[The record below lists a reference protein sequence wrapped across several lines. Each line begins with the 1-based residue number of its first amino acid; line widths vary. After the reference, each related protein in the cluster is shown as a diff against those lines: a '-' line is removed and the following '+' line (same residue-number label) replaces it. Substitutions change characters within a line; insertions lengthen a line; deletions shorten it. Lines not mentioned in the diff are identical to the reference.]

1 MSSNQSMTK
10 EQYLQAQDEL
20 LDEAMEGDLC
30 QINVYPAQ
38 NRELWLMDKS
48 YKTIGLIHRWLFFSA
63 YLKPE
68 QLPEERVFSVYTFA
82 TLLMKA
88 VRHKGAEHPRRD
100 FAEFAEEA
108 LHKMAERNIVD
119 LLILE
124 NGFLAACIK
133 SSKPRTAQIKEGKKR
148 YQAAKT
154 MREAAH
160 KDKVNLL
167 NRCFKIPTQE

>member
-1 MSSNQSMTK
+1 MSSKNTMTK
-10 EQYLQAQDEL
+10 EQYLEAQDQL
-20 LDEAMEGDLC
+20 LDEALTGDLRK
-30 QINVYPAQ
+30 INVYPAQ
-38 NRELWLMDKS
+38 NRELWLLDKS

-63 YLKPE
+63 YLKPQ

-108 LHKMAERNIVD
+108 LHSMAKRNIID

-133 SSKPRTAQIKEGKKR
+133 SSKPRTAEIEAGKKR
-148 YQAAKT
+148 YEEAKV
-154 MREAAH
+154 MREAET
-160 KDKVNLL
+160 KDRIEML
-167 NRCFKIPTQE
+167 NRCLQKST

>member
-1 MSSNQSMTK
+1 MTSKNTMTK
-10 EQYLQAQDEL
+10 EQYLEAQDQL
-20 LDEAMEGDLC
+20 LDEALTGDLC

-38 NRELWLMDKS
+38 NRELWLLDKS

-63 YLKPE
+63 YLKPQ
-68 QLPEERVFSVYTFA
+68 QLPEERVFTVYTFA

-108 LHKMAERNIVD
+108 LHSMARRNIID

-133 SSKPRTAQIKEGKKR
+133 SSKPRTAEIDAGKKR
-148 YQAAKT
+148 YEEAKV
-154 MREAAH
+154 MREAET
-160 KDKVNLL
+160 KDRIEML
-167 NRCFKIPTQE
+167 NRCLQKSA

>member
-1 MSSNQSMTK
+1 MTSKNTMTK
-10 EQYLQAQDEL
+10 EQYLEAQDQL
-20 LDEAMEGDLC
+20 LDEALTGDLR

-38 NRELWLMDKS
+38 NRELWLLDKS

-63 YLKPE
+63 YLKPQ

-108 LHKMAERNIVD
+108 LHSMAKRNIID

-133 SSKPRTAQIKEGKKR
+133 SSKPRTAEIDAGKKR
-148 YQAAKT
+148 YEEAKV
-154 MREAAH
+154 MREAET
-160 KDKVNLL
+160 KDRIEML
-167 NRCFKIPTQE
+167 NRCLQKST

>member
-1 MSSNQSMTK
+1 MSSKNTMTK
-10 EQYLQAQDEL
+10 EQYLEAQDQL
-20 LDEAMEGDLC
+20 LDEALTGDLR

-38 NRELWLMDKS
+38 NRELWLLDKS

-63 YLKPE
+63 YLKPQ

-108 LHKMAERNIVD
+108 LHSMAKRNIID

-133 SSKPRTAQIKEGKKR
+133 SSKPRTAEIEAGKKR
-148 YQAAKT
+148 YEEAKV
-154 MREAAH
+154 MREAET
-160 KDKVNLL
+160 KDRIEML
-167 NRCFKIPTQE
+167 NRCLQKST

>member
-1 MSSNQSMTK
+1 MSSSKSMTK
-10 EQYLQAQDEL
+10 EQYLEAQDQL
-20 LDEAMEGDLC
+20 LDEALTGDLR

-38 NRELWLMDKS
+38 NRELWLLDKS

-63 YLKPE
+63 YLKPQ

-108 LHKMAERNIVD
+108 LHSMAKRNIID

-133 SSKPRTAQIKEGKKR
+133 SSKPRTAEIDAGKKR
-148 YQAAKT
+148 YEEAKV
-154 MREAAH
+154 MREAET
-160 KDKVNLL
+160 KDRIEML
-167 NRCFKIPTQE
+167 NRCLQKSA

>member
-1 MSSNQSMTK
+1 MTSKNTMTK
-10 EQYLQAQDEL
+10 EQYLEAQDQL
-20 LDEAMEGDLC
+20 LDEALTGDLC

-38 NRELWLMDKS
+38 NRELWLLDKS

-63 YLKPE
+63 YLKPQ
-68 QLPEERVFSVYTFA
+68 QLPEERVFTVYTFA

-108 LHKMAERNIVD
+108 LHSMAKHNIID

-133 SSKPRTAQIKEGKKR
+133 SSKPRTAEIDAGKKR
-148 YQAAKT
+148 YEEAKV
-154 MREAAH
+154 MREAET
-160 KDKVNLL
+160 KDRIEML
-167 NRCFKIPTQE
+167 NRCLLKST

>member
-1 MSSNQSMTK
+1 MSSKNTMTK
-10 EQYLQAQDEL
+10 EQYLEAQDQL
-20 LDEAMEGDLC
+20 LDEALTGDLR

-38 NRELWLMDKS
+38 NRELWLLDKS

-63 YLKPE
+63 YLKPQ

-100 FAEFAEEA
+100 FAESAGEA
-108 LHKMAERNIVD
+108 LHSMAKRNIID

-133 SSKPRTAQIKEGKKR
+133 SSKPRTAEIEAGKKR
-148 YQAAKT
+148 YEEAKV
-154 MREAAH
+154 MREAET
-160 KDKVNLL
+160 KDRIEML
-167 NRCFKIPTQE
+167 NRCLQKST

>member
-20 LDEAMEGDLC
+20 LDEALEGDLC
-30 QINVYPAQ
+30 QIKVYPAQ
-38 NRELWLMDKS
+38 NRELWLLDKS

-68 QLPEERVFSVYTFA
+68 QQPEDRVFSVYTFA

-133 SSKPRTAQIKEGKKR
+133 TSKPRTAKIKEGMKR

-154 MREAAH
+154 MREAVL
-160 KDKVNLL
+160 KDKVSLL
-167 NRCFKIPTQE
+167 NRCFEKST

>member
-1 MSSNQSMTK
+1 MSSKNTMTK
-10 EQYLQAQDEL
+10 EQYLEAQDQL
-20 LDEAMEGDLC
+20 LDEALTGDLR

-38 NRELWLMDKS
+38 NRELWLLDKS

-63 YLKPE
+63 YLKPQ

-108 LHKMAERNIVD
+108 LHSMAKRNIID

-133 SSKPRTAQIKEGKKR
+133 SSKPRTAEIDAGKKR
-148 YQAAKT
+148 YEEAKV
-154 MREAAH
+154 MREAET
-160 KDKVNLL
+160 KDRIEML
-167 NRCFKIPTQE
+167 NRCLQKSA